1 MVLPDEA
8 VPVGDRRRCQTGGIG
23 IITEPRL
30 KKTWDMLVKNKLIDA
45 SKVPFEQTYTL
56 GDGQRRRS
64 DAMNTAPK
72 LTVMSDT
79 RFMPASATPAIE
91 VLSAEKIYSNGTR
104 ALLPVNLTI
113 NQGEFITL
121 LGPSGCGKSTLL
133 KMVAGLV
140 EPTTA
145 S

>member
-1 MVLPDEA
+1 
-8 VPVGDRRRCQTGGIG
+8 
-23 IITEPRL
+23 
-30 KKTWDMLVKNKLIDA
+30 
-45 SKVPFEQTYTL
+45 
-56 GDGQRRRS
+56 
-64 DAMNTAPK
+64 MNTAPK

-79 RFMPASATPAIE
+79 RFIPAAATPAIE

-140 EPTTA
+140 EPSDGKLMLWRRDSREKAQHPLSFVFQEATLMP
-145 S
+145 

>member
-1 MVLPDEA
+1 
-8 VPVGDRRRCQTGGIG
+8 
-23 IITEPRL
+23 
-30 KKTWDMLVKNKLIDA
+30 MLVKNKLIDA

-79 RFMPASATPAIE
+79 RFIPAAATPAIE

-113 NQGEFITL
+113 NQGSL
-121 LGPSGCGKSTLL
+121 LPCSARPAAVKAPC
-133 KMVAGLV
+133 
-140 EPTTA
+140 
-145 S
+145 

>member
-1 MVLPDEA
+1 
-8 VPVGDRRRCQTGGIG
+8 
-23 IITEPRL
+23 
-30 KKTWDMLVKNKLIDA
+30 
-45 SKVPFEQTYTL
+45 
-56 GDGQRRRS
+56 
-64 DAMNTAPK
+64 MNTAPK

-79 RFMPASATPAIE
+79 RFTPASATPAIE

-140 EPTTA
+140 EP
-145 S
+145 SIRCRSSSRKPP

>member
-1 MVLPDEA
+1 
-8 VPVGDRRRCQTGGIG
+8 
-23 IITEPRL
+23 
-30 KKTWDMLVKNKLIDA
+30 
-45 SKVPFEQTYTL
+45 
-56 GDGQRRRS
+56 
-64 DAMNTAPK
+64 MNTAPK

-79 RFMPASATPAIE
+79 RFIPAAATPAIE

-133 KMVAGLV
+133 KMVAGPGGAQRRQADAV
-140 EPTTA
+140 AARQSGKGPA
-145 S
+145 SAVVRLPRKPP